1 MLSLLQDIRYAVR
14 QLIDSL
20 GFTLTTILSLTC
32 ERGRWDRG
40 GLCAHAFAA

>member
-14 QLIDSL
+14 QVIESP
-20 GFTLTTILSLTC
+20 GFTLTAILSLTF